1 VFSFV
6 AMSDSLILWLSLALT
21 VFWCV
26 GLYNRLM
33 RMRSRAF
40 GALGSVDKHAQHFA
54 DLVRE
59 LGLEAG
65 AMQQSLGPWAALLAD
80 LQALEFALK
89 QAKATPT
96 DAQCLRH
103 LGQTLDGLQTTWR
116 MLRAVPADLAGPVVP
131 NAMEVRWET
140 IAQRVGSAREGFNQ
154 IALKFNEAL
163 AQFPARLVVGMM
175 GFRPS
180 GQI

>member
-6 AMSDSLILWLSLALT
+6 TMSNSLIWWLLMALI

-26 GLYNRLM
+26 GLHNRLM
-33 RMRSRAF
+33 RMRSRAL
-40 GALGSVDKHAQHFA
+40 GALGSVDKHAQHFS

-59 LGLEAG
+59 LGLGAG

-80 LQALEFALK
+80 LQELDLALK
-89 QAKATPT
+89 QAKATPA
-96 DAQCLRH
+96 DAQCLRQ
-103 LGQTLDGLQTTWR
+103 LGQTLDRLQATWH

-131 NAMEVRWET
+131 TAMEARWEV

-154 IALKFNEAL
+154 IARKFNEAL
-163 AQFPARLVVGMM
+163 TQFPARLVVGIM

-180 GQI
+180 GLL

>member
-6 AMSDSLILWLSLALT
+6 TMNSSLIWWLLLALS

-33 RMRSRAF
+33 RMRSRAL

-54 DLVRE
+54 ELVRE
-59 LGLEAG
+59 LGLGAG
-65 AMQQSLGPWAALLAD
+65 AMPQSLGPWAALLAD
-80 LQALEFALK
+80 LQDLDQALK

-96 DAQCLRH
+96 DAQALRQ
-103 LGQTLDGLQTTWR
+103 LGQTLDALQATWHA
-116 MLRAVPADLAGPVVP
+116 LRAVPADLAGPVVP
-131 NAMEVRWET
+131 NSMEARWDA
-140 IAQRVGSAREGFNQ
+140 IAQRVGSARDGFNQ
-154 IALKFNEAL
+154 IAWKFNEAL
-163 AQFPARLVVGMM
+163 AQFPASMVVGIM

-180 GQI
+180 GLL